1 MSGKKA
7 KSNKTLSK
15 PKKAKKAQNEI
26 VINTPYDD
34 AFRTMVNDCEK
45 LLIPVINL
53 VFGKHYDMNEKI
65 VFHHNEHFIRYKNGT
80 TEKRVTDSYFT
91 IAGDVYL
98 LECQST
104 ADNTMIIR
112 IIEYAFL
119 TAIENASFSSTDTM
133 EMTFPRTAVLFLRSD
148 TNTPEK
154 MKYIIHFPE
163 GDFATYSSV
172 IKIKDYSINDI
183 FDNKLYFLIP
193 FLVFNYE
200 KDFKKYNTDSEKL
213 KEFMQDYEEI
223 LYRLEQAKEAGDL
236 LQINIVSIR
245 AMLKKVIDNLAA
257 NYVNI
262 KEGVNSIMGG
272 KVLNYPGKSIY
283 LEGEQ
288 VGYKRGHTDG
298 IDEDRR
304 RLAEDMLNKEK
315 YPFSEIVEL
324 SKLSPE
330 VVQGIAQELQKPLV
344 LA

>member
-245 AMLKKVIDNLAA
+245 GN
-257 NYVNI
+257 
-262 KEGVNSIMGG
+262 
-272 KVLNYPGKSIY
+272 
-283 LEGEQ
+283 
-288 VGYKRGHTDG
+288 
-298 IDEDRR
+298 
-304 RLAEDMLNKEK
+304 
-315 YPFSEIVEL
+315 
-324 SKLSPE
+324 
-330 VVQGIAQELQKPLV
+330 
-344 LA
+344 